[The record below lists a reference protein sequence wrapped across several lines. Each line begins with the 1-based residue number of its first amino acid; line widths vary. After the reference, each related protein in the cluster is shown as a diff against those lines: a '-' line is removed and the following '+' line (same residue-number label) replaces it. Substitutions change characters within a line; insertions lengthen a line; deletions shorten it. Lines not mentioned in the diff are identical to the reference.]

1 MQQAAQDTIHQQEM
15 TEKEQKITHWT
26 TVSKHKTLKMEINK
40 DLKEPMKYN
49 EHKFGSFISKRL

>member
-1 MQQAAQDTIHQQEM
+1 MVLK
-15 TEKEQKITHWT
+15 TELSFLIILTLRTYLATFVFQ
-26 TVSKHKTLKMEINK
+26 VSKHKTLKMEINK

>member
-26 TVSKHKTLKMEINK
+26 TASNSLN
-40 DLKEPMKYN
+40 DN
-49 EHKFGSFISKRL
+49 